1 MRALALLPVFL
12 ALHLKVMLQYR
23 ADFVMGAVG
32 QIIYTLLSVA
42 FIGAV
47 MMPGTALDGWRFWDV
62 MFLLGFGDVAFGLSA
77 ILFFRVFLSF
87 ESVYII
93 QGRLD
98 QLLLQPLPVLP
109 ALILRNIDLNH
120 LAVVIKGLVVVAVA
134 AHMLDL
140 AWSAARLAEFALLAA
155 SAATI
160 YGGLYIAF
168 VSLGFW
174 FRRRASLARPVL
186 SLNYLTQYP
195 LTIYP
200 GPVQV
205 LLTFVLPLGLAT
217 FYPAQSF
224 LGIAATNGV
233 AEVAPWMMPL
243 LALAVA
249 AFGAGVFHLGLRR
262 YVSSGT

>member
-1 MRALALLPVFL
+1 MRAFALLPVFL
-12 ALHLKVMLQYR
+12 ALHLKIMVQYR

-32 QIIYTLLSVA
+32 QIVYTLLSVA
-42 FIGAV
+42 FIDAV
-47 MMPGTALDGWRFWDV
+47 MMPGASLNGWSFWQV
-62 MFLLGFGDVAFGLSA
+62 MFLLGFGDIAFGLSA
-77 ILFFRVFLSF
+77 IFFFRVFLSF
-87 ESVYII
+87 ESAYII

-98 QLLLQPLPVLP
+98 QLLLQPLPILA
-109 ALILRNIDLNH
+109 ALVLRNIDLNH
-120 LAVVIKGLVVVAVA
+120 LAVVIKGVAMVA
-134 AHMLDL
+134 ISAHMLGL
-140 AWSAARLAEFALLAA
+140 SWSASVVAELMLLTL

-160 YGGLYIAF
+160 YGGLYIGF

-174 FRRRASLARPVL
+174 FRRRASLARPML

-217 FYPAQSF
+217 FYPAQAF
-224 LGIAATNGV
+224 LGIAAPDGV
-233 AEVAPWMMPL
+233 PQVAPWMMPL
-243 LALAVA
+243 VALAVA
-249 AFGAGVFHLGLRR
+249 TLGAGVFHLGLRR